1 MFLGI
6 LLLCLIASI
15 SSSSNSSLAAVNNNK
30 AATTNSSS
38 SSLLADRETS
48 TPDISLKMAAG
59 SSGLKS
65 ENLPKT
71 TDLRM
76 AALEQKLASLQT
88 VLQDVLGEEKAGLA
102 GMRDLAELR
111 REVQQLKSE
120 VRADGG
126 GRTEAADNEAM
137 RNRAVVEQWV
147 QQSVVDLRQEVREV
161 ERRMEEEG
169 TEDERVR
176 QVEER
181 EEAAERRLG
190 SLEAVLATS
199 QVCKICRVH
208 CTLFRCDKR
217 IVLRKSVTWT
227 K

>member
-6 LLLCLIASI
+6 LLLCLIASSS
-15 SSSSNSSLAAVNNNK
+15 SSSSNSSLAATNNNK

-48 TPDISLKMAAG
+48 TADISLKMVAG
-59 SSGLKS
+59 SRGLYVNS
-65 ENLPKT
+65 ENMTKT

-76 AALEQKLASLQT
+76 AALEEKLASLQT

-102 GMRDLAELR
+102 GIRDLAELR

-126 GRTEAADNEAM
+126 RTEADDREAM

-147 QQSVVDLRQEVREV
+147 QQSVVDLRDEVREV
-161 ERRMEEEG
+161 ERRMEEER

-199 QVCKICRVH
+199 QVCTVEFVGCIVH
-208 CTLFRCDKR
+208 CSGV
-217 IVLRKSVTWT
+217 INVLY
-227 K
+227 

>member
-6 LLLCLIASI
+6 LLLCLIASS
-15 SSSSNSSLAAVNNNK
+15 SSSSNSSLAAINNNK

-48 TPDISLKMAAG
+48 TANISLKMASR
-59 SSGLKS
+59 SSGLYVNS
-65 ENLPKT
+65 ENLTKT

-102 GMRDLAELR
+102 GIRDLAELR

-120 VRADGG
+120 VRAADG
-126 GRTEAADNEAM
+126 GRTEAADIEAM

-169 TEDERVR
+169 TEDKRI
-176 QVEER
+176 QLVEER

-199 QVCKICRVH
+199 QVWRN
-208 CTLFRCDKR
+208 
-217 IVLRKSVTWT
+217 
-227 K
+227 

>member
-6 LLLCLIASI
+6 LLLCLIASS
-15 SSSSNSSLAAVNNNK
+15 SSSSNSSLGAINNNK

-38 SSLLADRETS
+38 SSLLADRESS
-48 TPDISLKMAAG
+48 TADISLKMGAG
-59 SSGLKS
+59 SSGLHVNS
-65 ENLPKT
+65 ENLTKT

-76 AALEQKLASLQT
+76 AALEEKLASLQT

-102 GMRDLAELR
+102 GIRDLAELR

-126 GRTEAADNEAM
+126 GRTEADSEAI

-169 TEDERVR
+169 KEDERIR

-190 SLEAVLATS
+190 SLEVVLATS
-199 QVCKICRVH
+199 KVFRICRVH
-208 CTLFRCDKR
+208 CTLLSL
-217 IVLRKSVTWT
+217 INVLY
-227 K
+227 

>member
-1 MFLGI
+1 M
-6 LLLCLIASI
+6 
-15 SSSSNSSLAAVNNNK
+15 AVGN
-30 AATTNSSS
+30 
-38 SSLLADRETS
+38 
-48 TPDISLKMAAG
+48 
-59 SSGLKS
+59 SGLYVNS

-76 AALEQKLASLQT
+76 AALEEKLTSLQT
-88 VLQDVLGEEKAGLA
+88 VLQDVLGVEKAGLA
-102 GMRDLAELR
+102 GIRDLAELR

-126 GRTEAADNEAM
+126 RTEADNAAM

-147 QQSVVDLRQEVREV
+147 QQSVVDLRDEVREV

-169 TEDERVR
+169 TEDERIR

-181 EEAAERRLG
+181 EEDAERRLG

-199 QVCKICRVH
+199 QVYRN
-208 CTLFRCDKR
+208 
-217 IVLRKSVTWT
+217 
-227 K
+227 

>member
-6 LLLCLIASI
+6 LLLCLIASS
-15 SSSSNSSLAAVNNNK
+15 SSSSNSSLGALNNNK

-48 TPDISLKMAAG
+48 TPDIRLKMAAG
-59 SSGLKS
+59 SRGLYVNS
-65 ENLPKT
+65 ENMTKT

-76 AALEQKLASLQT
+76 AALEEKLASLQT

-102 GMRDLAELR
+102 GIRDLAELR

-126 GRTEAADNEAM
+126 GRTEADDSEAV
-137 RNRAVVEQWV
+137 RNRVVVEQWV

-199 QVCKICRVH
+199 QVCAICRVH
-208 CTLFRCDKR
+208 CT
-217 IVLRKSVTWT
+217 VYTVQV
-227 K
+227 